1 MNARTLLIATFA
13 ASVAAAQDAAPQ
25 PGPSTNAPTRYQLK
39 TKSSF
44 TAAEG
49 ARAPFIPIGW
59 VRKDGA
65 VVVVQQTTRIDESAF
80 RVTSILLGNPAL
92 AVINGRSYEE
102 GQFLRMP
109 RGSQV
114 RIRVYR
120 IADGQVWLQHN
131 DKLFASP
138 LKRPELGERKVEDPL
153 LNEERDVVP
162 VPMPVP
168 TPAPAPEASPTP
180 APPQQP

>member
-1 MNARTLLIATFA
+1 MNARAILVLTLAAAT
-13 ASVAAAQDAAPQ
+13 ASAQDAP
-25 PGPSTNAPTRYQLK
+25 PTTPPAATPPAKYQLK

-44 TAAEG
+44 PAAEG

-59 VRKDGA
+59 VRKDGP
-65 VVVVQQTTRIDESAF
+65 VIVVQQTTRIDESAF

-120 IADGQVWLQHN
+120 ITDGQVWLQHD
-131 DKLFASP
+131 DKLFSTP
-138 LKRPELGERKVEDPL
+138 LKRPELGDRKTEELL
-153 LNEERDVVP
+153 LNEDREV
-162 VPMPVP
+162 VPMPM
-168 TPAPAPEASPTP
+168 PAPAPAPTP